1 MGKNN
6 MIKAFAWDIYAM
18 VNACKRR
25 GLSVE
30 DYALYHVNQFVDW
43 GRNWGGDN
51 VRKSKS
57 YKLGRLFLHPI
68 DTIKNR

>member
-1 MGKNN
+1 

-30 DYALYHVNQFVDW
+30 DYALNHVNQFVDW
-43 GRNWGGDN
+43 GRNWGGGQ
-51 VRKSKS
+51 REE
-57 YKLGRLFLHPI
+57 I
-68 DTIKNR
+68 EII